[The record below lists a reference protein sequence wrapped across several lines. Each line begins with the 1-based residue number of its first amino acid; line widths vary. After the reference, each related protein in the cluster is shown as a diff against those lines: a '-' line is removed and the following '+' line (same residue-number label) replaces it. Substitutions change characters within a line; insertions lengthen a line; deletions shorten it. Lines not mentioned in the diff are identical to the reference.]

1 MSEKQPKIVAY
12 NFRLPA
18 VTDNKLVFNLKVVGN
33 KVIYSHCRPCSL
45 VTVCFGEKGNK
56 TGEGRINLDLPI
68 AQNLTPEAAQKV
80 PCGAG
85 IEVIQR
91 RSSRN

>member
-1 MSEKQPKIVAY
+1 MTEKQPKIVAY

-18 VTDNKLVFNLKVVGN
+18 PTDNKLVFNLKVVGTT
-33 KVIYSHCRPCSL
+33 VISSHCRPCDL
-45 VTVCFGEKGNK
+45 IKVCFGQKGNK

-85 IEVIQR
+85 IEVVQR
-91 RSSRN
+91 RSPRN